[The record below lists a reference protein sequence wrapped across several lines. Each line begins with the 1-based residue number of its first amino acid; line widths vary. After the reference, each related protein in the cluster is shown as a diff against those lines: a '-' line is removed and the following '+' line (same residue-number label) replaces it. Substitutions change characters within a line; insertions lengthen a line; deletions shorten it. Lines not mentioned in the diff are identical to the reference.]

1 MRRNVSGV
9 VLFILVL
16 MGICT
21 TGYLAGQTSHER
33 AVANIEAFARLYGY
47 VRFFHPTDE
56 AARMDWQRFAVYGV
70 KTVESARTRAEL
82 KQALERL
89 FLPIAP
95 ALVIYDS
102 EKPAA
107 FSAASITPPEMK
119 GMKEVAWQHLGVGL
133 GRPRSIY
140 KSIRVNRENVI
151 VPAND
156 FGTISNKVD
165 AVPFRGKA
173 IKLRAAVKA
182 EVQKEAGQGQLWL
195 RVDRPGRQLGFFD
208 NMDDRPVRSSD
219 WQYYEISGTVADDA
233 ENIYFGCFLVGV
245 GKVWVD
251 DVQVYLKEADAWQ
264 PVEIPNADF
273 EVAGPGGS
281 PKEWMF
287 NDAMYSFQII
297 NQTAVKGNKSLLI
310 EHKTLVYRDPIF
322 EQVPRVGEAVNKE
335 LGSGLSCIVPLA
347 LYGSREHTYPPAPE
361 EALARLRAAIEQE
374 VPKEFSADDLCVR
387 LAGIVISWNIFQHFF
402 PYFDAVGV
410 DWPTQLTRALEWAYQ
425 DKDRFDF
432 LKTLQKFTAAL
443 KDGHVRVSLQGAPRL
458 FYAPLDWEWLEGQ
471 LVVTRV
477 LEQKSD
483 IRPGDIVLEID
494 GLKAGDALAHE
505 GQYISAA
512 TPGWKQYR
520 ALGHLLLGTE
530 NAKKSLK
537 ILRGDQIL
545 LREIVCGSK
554 YQRQISFSQDKYKEI
569 EEGILYLNLGQ
580 ITWPEIEKLMPQL
593 EKAKSII
600 CDLRGYPMGN
610 HRLISH
616 LLKEKD
622 TSTSWMRIPQIA
634 YPDYEQVTY
643 ANRSWKLEPLEPHLT
658 AKVIFIVDGR
668 AISYAESFMG
678 FIEHYKLATI
688 IGQPTAGTN
697 GNVNVLQLP
706 GGYRLTF
713 TGMRVA
719 KHDGSQHHGVGI
731 IPHILLNRTIKGVKE
746 GRDEFLDK
754 AIQLARHQTQI

>member
-21 TGYLAGQTSHER
+21 AGYLPGQTSHEE

-56 AARMDWQRFAVYGV
+56 AARMDWQKFAVYGI
-70 KTVESARTRAEL
+70 KTVESARNRAEL
-82 KQALERL
+82 KQALQGL
-89 FLPIAP
+89 FMPIAP
-95 ALVIYDS
+95 ALVIHDS
-102 EKPAA
+102 EEPVA
-107 FSAASITPPEMK
+107 FSKASITPPEME
-119 GMKEVAWQHLGVGL
+119 GMKEVAWQHLGVAL

-140 KSIRVNRENVI
+140 KSIRVNRENMI
-151 VPAND
+151 VPTND
-156 FGTISNKVD
+156 FGAISSKVD
-165 AVPFRGKA
+165 SAPFRGKA

-182 EVQKEAGQGQLWL
+182 EAQKKAGQGQLWL
-195 RVDRPGRQLGFFD
+195 RVGRPGRQLGFFD
-208 NMDDRPVRSSD
+208 NMDDRPIRSSD
-219 WQYYEISGTVADDA
+219 WQYYEIIGTVADDA
-233 ENIYFGCFLVGV
+233 EDIFFGCFLVGV
-245 GKVWVD
+245 GKVWAD
-251 DVQVYLKEADAWQ
+251 DFQIYLKDADAWQ

-273 EVAGPGGS
+273 EVADPGGS

-287 NDAMYSFQII
+287 ADAVYSFQVTD
-297 NQTAVKGNKSLLI
+297 QTAAKGNKSLLI

-322 EQVPRVGEAVNKE
+322 EQVPRVGETVSKE

-347 LYGSREHTYPPAPE
+347 LYGSQEHTYPPSPG
-361 EALARLRAAIEQE
+361 EALARLHAAIEQE
-374 VPKEFSADDLCVR
+374 VPKEFCGDDLYVR
-387 LAGIVISWNIFQHFF
+387 LADIVISWNVFQHFF

-410 DWPTQLTRALEWAYQ
+410 DWPTQLTRALEWAYR
-425 DKDRFDF
+425 DKDQFDF

-458 FYAPLDWEWLEGQ
+458 FYAPLDWEWLEEQ

-477 LEQKSD
+477 LDQKLD
-483 IRPGDIVLEID
+483 IRPGDIILEID
-494 GLKAGDALAHE
+494 GLKAGDALANE

-520 ALGHLLLGTE
+520 TLGNLLMGTE
-530 NAKKSLK
+530 NSKKSLK

-545 LREIVCGSK
+545 LREIVCSRK
-554 YQRQISFSQDKYKEI
+554 YQRQISFREDRYKKI
-569 EEGILYLNLGQ
+569 GDGILYLNLGQ
-580 ITWPEIEKLMPQL
+580 ITWPEIKKLMPQL

-610 HRLISH
+610 HRLICH

-622 TSTSWMRIPQIA
+622 TSTSWMRIPQIV

-643 ANRSWKLEPLEPHLT
+643 TNRSWKLAPLEPHLT

-697 GNVNVLQLP
+697 GNVNAIRLP
-706 GGYRLTF
+706 GGYRVTF
-713 TGMRVA
+713 TGMRVV

-731 IPHILLNRTIKGVKE
+731 IPHIPLNRTIKGVKE

-754 AIQLARHQTQI
+754 AIQLARH